1 MQISGW
7 TISWQDIIEI
17 AKQGKPVSV
26 VAYNGKPIYCYP
38 DALPPNARDLHY
50 ETLCRVFEMGFPL
63 TRRVVDGYPDLE
75 MAVRS
80 QAATNEP
87 PYTKI

>member
-7 TISWQDIIEI
+7 TISWQDIIAL

-26 VAYNGKPIYCYP
+26 VAYNGQPIYCYP

-50 ETLCRVFEMGFPL
+50 ETLCRVFEQKSRASYEWIL
-63 TRRVVDGYPDLE
+63 RIIR
-75 MAVRS
+75 
-80 QAATNEP
+80 
-87 PYTKI
+87 